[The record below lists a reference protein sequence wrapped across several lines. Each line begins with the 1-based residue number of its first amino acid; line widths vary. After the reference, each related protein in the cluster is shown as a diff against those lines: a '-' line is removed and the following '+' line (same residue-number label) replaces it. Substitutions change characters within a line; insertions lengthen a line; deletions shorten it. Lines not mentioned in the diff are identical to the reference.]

1 MKIRLK
7 TAKCLTVLQ
16 SQVERHRSIGHDL
29 TSDAETGFIDPFFA
43 EPTVVVT
50 CDVIEPST
58 GQGYER
64 DPRSIAR
71 RAEEY
76 LKSTG
81 IGDTAFFGPEPNSS
95 YLTK

>member
-1 MKIRLK
+1 M
-7 TAKCLTVLQ
+7 
-16 SQVERHRSIGHDL
+16 
-29 TSDAETGFIDPFFA
+29 
-43 EPTVVVT
+43 T

-81 IGDTAFFGPEPNSS
+81 IGDTAFFGPEPEFFV
-95 YLTK
+95 LTK